1 MHILSGNRIFTI
13 LRFIMIG
20 YNTEAIEHKRMLSL
34 SCADVYV
41 PPQKNA

>member
-1 MHILSGNRIFTI
+1 MHILSGNRIFAI

-20 YNTEAIEHKRMLSL
+20 YHTEAIEHKRMLSL